1 MKLGTLVVSIALL
14 GATQSGFTATEGGF
28 KRFSVSAGWLHVMPQ
43 GKANPFNINTAV
55 AKGTKSTVGAISAG
69 SFLNAINPDA
79 KLTTG
84 ENAKEVLN
92 MIFDNPRDSDTG
104 EYIIDPDTGKPVP
117 SIGQMLGFADANNI
131 VSSEITGVATID
143 GLDQWTQNGTGLE
156 AEDVDTLGLT
166 LNYYINDNVSLQ
178 LIGGFPPK
186 VDIKGVGEITAPLS
200 GFAVPGDAVKP
211 ITGDMLSLLKDI
223 PITNLGAQSKAATAR
238 AWTPVLEAQYQFG
251 KSGVN
256 KFRPYVGAGLM
267 YAYFNDIKLNGQIE
281 SDLIVAGHMIQN
293 VLDNKAGAAL
303 DGKISSGEMR
313 VKVDADDA
321 IAPVVTAGFTYD
333 LNENWYGVAS
343 VSYAKLSNK
352 ATINVVN
359 QTTGAELIHAT
370 TKIDI
375 DPIITYLGVG
385 YRF

>member
-1 MKLGTLVVSIALL
+1 MNKKYVFKIGVIAASLLVITNMSYA
-14 GATQSGFTATEGGF
+14 GEF

-55 AKGTKSTVGAISAG
+55 KKGTVSTVGAISEGAFVN
-69 SFLNAINPDA
+69 S
-79 KLTTG
+79 
-84 ENAKEVLN
+84 
-92 MIFDNPRDSDTG
+92 
-104 EYIIDPDTGKPVP
+104 IDPNATNIDYGTGASFNTKETLQGYVE
-117 SIGQMLGFADANNI
+117 ADAFRQLGISDADRN
-131 VSSEITGVATID
+131 VLASESGSAVVN
-143 GLDQWTQNGTGLE
+143 GLDSWQSGGTGLE
-156 AEDVDTLGLT
+156 ADDVDTLGLT
-166 LNYYINDNVSLQ
+166 FNYYLNDNVSLQ
-178 LIGGFPPK
+178 LIGGIPPK
-186 VDIKGVGEITAPLS
+186 VDIKGKGEIYAPLS
-200 GFAVPGDAVKP
+200 GHATPTGTSGDILFP
-211 ITGDMLSLLKDI
+211 DGLDLKQDVA
-223 PITNLGAQSKAATAR
+223 ITNLGNKPKAASVR
-238 AWTPVLEAQYQFG
+238 AWTPALEAQYQFG

-256 KFRPYVGAGLM
+256 KFRPYIGAGLM

-281 SDLIVAGHMIQN
+281 SDLIAAGHMIQN

-303 DGKISSGEMR
+303 DGKVSSGVMR
-313 VKVDADDA
+313 VDVDADDA
-321 IAPVVTAGFTYD
+321 IAPIVTAGFTYD

-375 DPIITYLGVG
+375 DPLITYFGVG